1 MKIRFF
7 KTVNSPEELRKMYL
21 RLMMIHHPDVG
32 GDDETAKIIIAE
44 YEYLRSHL
52 DFSSEGKQE
61 KTREQTIIDDDK
73 IREVID
79 KIIHM
84 EGINIEIVGSWIWVD
99 GNTFQWKEELKQ
111 NGFRWSRKRKKWHF
125 TPYAKCGKYYRGSKS
140 FDRIRAEYGSEK
152 VTAGK
157 VNPCLN

>member
-7 KTVNSPEELRKMYL
+7 KAGTVKSPEELRKMYL
-21 RLMMIHHPDVG
+21 RLMMILHPDVG
-32 GDDETAKIIIAE
+32 GGNSTAKIIIAE

-52 DFSSEGKQE
+52 DFSEGKQE

-73 IREVID
+73 LREVID
-79 KIIHM
+79 RIIHM
-84 EGINIEIVGSWIWVD
+84 EGINIEIVGSWVWVD
-99 GNTFQWKEELKQ
+99 GDTYPWKEELKQ
-111 NGFRWSRKRKKWHF
+111 NGFRWSRKRKKWHY
-125 TPYAKCGKYYRGSKS
+125 TPYASGKYYRGSKS

-152 VTAGK
+152 VTAK